1 MSGICISLKSL
12 MALVSGEDA
21 PGRKRLAYLEVKANK
36 TYGPSSNHLSS
47 FVWSGFQGNA
57 EVLL

>member
-1 MSGICISLKSL
+1 